1 MPFTVHTVEV
11 RDGSTGLNNPDKL
24 VVGVQTG
31 VANASGG
38 AGVAVTTAVSFG
50 YTLPPT
56 YAVHVT
62 PNQACLVSVTGKTAT
77 GFNVVLTP
85 NVPST
90 GVIAAGT
97 FDVIVVG

>member
-1 MPFTVHTVEV
+1 
-11 RDGSTGLNNPDKL
+11 
-24 VVGVQTG
+24 
-31 VANASGG
+31 
-38 AGVAVTTAVSFG
+38 
-50 YTLPPT
+50 
-56 YAVHVT
+56 
-62 PNQACLVSVTGKTAT
+62 LVSVTGKTAT